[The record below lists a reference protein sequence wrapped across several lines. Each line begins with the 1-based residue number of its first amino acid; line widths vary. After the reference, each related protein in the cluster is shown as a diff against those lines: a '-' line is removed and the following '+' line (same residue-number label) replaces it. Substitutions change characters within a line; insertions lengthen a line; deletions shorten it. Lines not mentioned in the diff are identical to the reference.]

1 MNTAASTAHASASRL
16 EHMPVS
22 LFSIIMGL
30 AGATVATEK
39 VEQAWGCGQSLSTG
53 LLWLTTALFIGIGLA
68 YAAKFVLHRSHVVAE
83 FNHPVH
89 LSFFPAMS
97 IGLLLLAIAAM
108 NHYPQAAEWAWGI
121 GTVLHLLFTLTI
133 LSNWIHHE
141 RFQIQH
147 SNPAWFIPIV
157 GNILIP
163 IAGTS
168 LGWKELSWF
177 FFSIGIVMWLTL
189 LAVLLNRF
197 FFHPMMPAKML
208 PTLFILIPPPSVG
221 FISWIKLHG
230 GSIDDTARI
239 LYYFALFITL
249 LLVWQVRYF
258 ARLSFALP
266 WWAYSFPLAAITIAT
281 AIMAEKV
288 GGPFFPALLPI
299 LYAVLMAMIA
309 LLLVLT
315 ARAMMRKEICVPE

>member
-1 MNTAASTAHASASRL
+1 MNTAASTTHASAGRL

-22 LFSIIMGL
+22 LFSIVMGF
-30 AGATVATEK
+30 ACATVATEK
-39 VEQAWGCGQSLSTG
+39 VELAWGWGNGLSTG
-53 LLWLTTALFIGIGLA
+53 LLWLTIVLFVVIAVA
-68 YAAKFVLHRSHVVAE
+68 YAAKFVLHRSHVMAE
-83 FNHPVH
+83 FNHPIR

-97 IGLLLLAIAAM
+97 IGLLLLSIAAM
-108 NHYPQAAEWAWGI
+108 NHHPQASEWAWGI

-163 IAGTS
+163 VAGAS
-168 LGWKELSWF
+168 FGWREVSWF
-177 FFSIGIVMWLTL
+177 FFSIGIVMWL
-189 LAVLLNRF
+189 
-197 FFHPMMPAKML
+197 
-208 PTLFILIPPPSVG
+208 PTLFILIPPPAVG
-221 FISWIKLHG
+221 FISWVKLHG
-230 GSIDDTARI
+230 GTIDDTARI
-239 LYYFALFITL
+239 LYYFALFVTML
-249 LLVWQVRYF
+249 LAWQVRYF

-281 AIMAEKV
+281 SIMAERV

-299 LYAVLMAMIA
+299 LYTVLMAMIA
-309 LLLVLT
+309 LLLALT
-315 ARAMMRKEICVPE
+315 ARAMMRHEICVPE